1 MYHHLVTALAQR
13 LDEKLN
19 EWTTNTAANV
29 EMIVNEIIEL
39 ADVDALELARVRTV
53 EQEVINLIDVPQA
66 R

>member
-1 MYHHLVTALAQR
+1 MTALAQR

-19 EWTTNTAANV
+19 EWTQNTASNV

>member
-1 MYHHLVTALAQR
+1 MTALAQR

-19 EWTTNTAANV
+19 EWTPNTAANV

-39 ADVDALELARVRTV
+39 ADVDALELARARTV
-53 EQEVINLIDVPQA
+53 EQEVLNLIDVPQA